1 MSTLTLVGR
10 ASSHFTRVPRIVA
23 HELGVV
29 LPLVP
34 VPDLAAID
42 PAAYGDNPALKGPTL
57 QTPQG
62 PVFGSE
68 PASRTIAAW
77 ADAPPGRL
85 VWPEAVTDR
94 VARNAGELTAYGMQT
109 QVQLVFATR
118 VAGLDPAHPLL
129 AKARVGLA
137 GALEWLDAHLESVL
151 AAIPRRSDGTSVSL
165 LEITLF
171 CLLEHLAFRP
181 MLPWLPRP
189 RLQRFVDAFAL
200 RPSAAAPPYRIEPPR

>member
-1 MSTLTLVGR
+1 MSGLRLVGR
-10 ASSHFTRVPRIVA
+10 TSSHFTRVPRIVA
-23 HELGVV
+23 HELGV
-29 LPLVP
+29 PLTLIP
-34 VPDLAAID
+34 LADLASTD
-42 PAAYGDNPALKGPTL
+42 PAAYGGNPALKVPTL
-57 QTPQG
+57 LTPHG

-77 ADAPPGRL
+77 AAAPAQRL
-85 VWPEAVTDR
+85 IWPEALHDP
-94 VARNAGELTAYGMQT
+94 VARNAAELVAYGMQT

-118 VAGLDPAHPLL
+118 VAGLDPAHPYL
-129 AKARVGLA
+129 AKARIGLA
-137 GALEWLDAHLESVL
+137 GALDWLDERLETVL
-151 AAIPRRSDGTSVSL
+151 AMMPRGDDTAVSL

-200 RPSAAAPPYRIEPPR
+200 RPSAAATRYGVEPPP